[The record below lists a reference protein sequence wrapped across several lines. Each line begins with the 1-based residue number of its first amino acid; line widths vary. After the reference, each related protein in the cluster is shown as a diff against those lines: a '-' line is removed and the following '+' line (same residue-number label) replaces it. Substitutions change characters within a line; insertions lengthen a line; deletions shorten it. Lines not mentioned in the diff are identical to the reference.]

1 MFDAWTL
8 FVSVVDVVVG
18 VVVDVAVSV
27 DVVAVSEVV
36 RLGVVVVLVSAV
48 VGAQALKIPR
58 ATMPVVAKNMNCSNL
73 KCDVIGR
80 PIVLYAIENVGW
92 NNGFRNM
99 GHDRVSLLSRG
110 NVPRS
115 KSRRSR

>member
-1 MFDAWTL
+1 
-8 FVSVVDVVVG
+8 VSVVDVVVG

-36 RLGVVVVLVSAV
+36 TLGVVVVLVSAV
-48 VGAQALKIPR
+48 LGAQALKTAR
-58 ATMPVVAKNMNCSNL
+58 ATIPVVVTNMKCSNIE
-73 KCDVIGR
+73 CDVIAV
-80 PIVLYAIENVGW
+80 PIVLYAIENDGW